1 MKSTGYIDAQGHYIR
16 GKDIPMGFDVNPTHK
31 EWRHDL
37 ERKQFAKEIIQ
48 PYKNGKANREFIV
61 NYPEES
67 KKYFSEQVIERVT
80 REL

>member
-1 MKSTGYIDAQGHYIR
+1 MKTVGYIDAKGIYHR
-16 GKDIPMGFDVNPTHK
+16 GEDKSMGFDVNPTHK
-31 EWRHDL
+31 EWRHDM

-48 PYKNGKANREFIV
+48 PYKDGKANSDFIR

-67 KKYFSEQVIERVT
+67 KKYFGQGVIDKAM

>member
-1 MKSTGYIDAQGHYIR
+1 MKTTGYIDSQGVYHR
-16 GKDIPMGFDVNPTHK
+16 GEDKAMGFDVNPTHK

-48 PYKNGKANREFIV
+48 PYKNGKANPEFIKY
-61 NYPEES
+61 YPEES
-67 KKYFSEQVIERVT
+67 KKYFSEDVIERIS

>member
-1 MKSTGYIDAQGHYIR
+1 MSSTGYIDAQGHYIR
-16 GKDIPMGFDVNPTHK
+16 GDDKPMGYDINPTHK

-37 ERKQFAKEIIQ
+37 ERKIYSKDIIQ
-48 PYKNGKANREFIV
+48 PYKNGKPNKEFID

-67 KKYFSEQVIERVT
+67 KEYFTPDTIEKLR

>member
-1 MKSTGYIDAQGHYIR
+1 MKSAGYIGEDGHYVK
-16 GKDIPMGFDVNPTHK
+16 GKDKPMGYDVNPTHK

-37 ERKQFAKEIIQ
+37 ERKQFSKEIIQ
-48 PYKNGKANREFIV
+48 PYKNGKANRDFIV

-67 KKYFSEQVIERVT
+67 KKYFSRDVIERVE

>member
-1 MKSTGYIDAQGHYIR
+1 MTSTGYIDPQGHYQK
-16 GKDIPMGFDVNPTHK
+16 GSDKPLGFDVNPTHK
-31 EWRHDL
+31 EWRHDM
-37 ERKQFAKEIIQ
+37 ERKQFSKEIIQ

-67 KKYFSEQVIERVT
+67 KKYFSQDVIERII

>member
-1 MKSTGYIDAQGHYIR
+1 MSTTGYIDAEGHYIR
-16 GKDIPMGFDVNPTHK
+16 GKDKNMGFDVNSTHK

-48 PYKNGKANREFIV
+48 PYKGGKANRDFII

-67 KKYFSEQVIERVT
+67 KKYFSQDVIERVT

>member
-1 MKSTGYIDAQGHYIR
+1 MKTTGYIGPDGRYVK
-16 GKDIPMGFDVNPTHK
+16 GEDKSMGFDVNPTHK
-31 EWRHDL
+31 EWRHDM

-48 PYKNGKANREFIV
+48 PFKNGKANKEFID

-67 KKYFSEQVIERVT
+67 KKYFTEDVIKKLT

>member
-1 MKSTGYIDAQGHYIR
+1 MKTTGYINAKGEYVR
-16 GKDIPMGFDVNPTHK
+16 GKDKSLGFDVTSTHK

-37 ERKQFAKEIIQ
+37 ERKKFSKEIIQ
-48 PYKNGKANREFIV
+48 PYKSGKANREFII

-67 KKYFSEQVIERVT
+67 KKYFSQEVIERIT

>member
-1 MKSTGYIDAQGHYIR
+1 MKTTGYIGADGHYHK
-16 GKDIPMGFDVNPTHK
+16 GDDKAMGFDVNPTHK
-31 EWRHDL
+31 EWRHDM
-37 ERKQFAKEIIQ
+37 ERKEFAKEIIQ

-67 KKYFSEQVIERVT
+67 KKYFSNDVIERIT

>member
-1 MKSTGYIDAQGHYIR
+1 MTSTGYIDAQGHYVK
-16 GKDIPMGFDVNPTHK
+16 GKDKSLGFDVNSTHK

-37 ERKQFAKEIIQ
+37 ERKQFSKEIIQ
-48 PYKNGKANREFIV
+48 PYKNGKANRDFIV

-67 KKYFSEQVIERVT
+67 KKYFSNDVIERVT

>member
-1 MKSTGYIDAQGHYIR
+1 MKTTGYINEQGEYIR
-16 GKDIPMGFDVNPTHK
+16 GEAKSLGWDVNSTHK
-31 EWRHDL
+31 EWRHDY
-37 ERKQFAKEIIQ
+37 ERKVYSKEIIQ

-67 KKYFSEQVIERVT
+67 KKYFSEDVIERVT

>member
-1 MKSTGYIDAQGHYIR
+1 MKTTGYIGADGKYHR
-16 GKDIPMGFDVNPTHK
+16 GQDKAMGFDINPTHK

-48 PYKNGKANREFIV
+48 PYKAGKANPEFV
-61 NYPEES
+61 RNYPEES
-67 KKYFSEQVIERVT
+67 KKYFSEDVIERIS